1 MDDTLSVQL
10 RTIQGNFFQRQIVLY
25 NEYIVALLLSRL
37 TEFCL
42 TFVSGIHKLKMSL
55 PARNPKSVRAQ
66 PFDPIPPVAEKISSQ
81 WWLLCFDE
89 FQVICSNKISTMSG
103 HTQKHIFLALYNY
116 HVDEMTNKR

>member
-10 RTIQGNFFQRQIVLY
+10 HTVQRNYFQWQIVLY
-25 NEYIVALLLSRL
+25 KEYIIALLLSRL
-37 TEFCL
+37 TEFCV

-89 FQVICSNKISTMSG
+89 FQVICSNNISTMSG
-103 HTQKHIFLALYNY
+103 HTQKHYY
-116 HVDEMTNKR
+116 T